1 MSLVHVL
8 RASALAGAMVALGIP
23 AFAQTKAPT
32 EEKTAP
38 AQPPA
43 QQQPEQFEGT
53 MTLELMG
60 EIVSRL
66 DEKVKQ
72 PRPGYWQFTIE
83 KRPVVII
90 TDIRSDRMRIMVPIA
105 KLDQLTGDDLLRIAQ
120 ANFDSALDSR
130 YAVAQNILWSVYIH
144 PLRELHKRQFIKA
157 VGQTVNLALTYGT
170 TYTSGALTFGGGD
183 SNSIIRKKLIEDL
196 LKKGQDI

>member
-1 MSLVHVL
+1 MSAMQILSTAL
-8 RASALAGAMVALGIP
+8 LAGAVTAAAATAL
-23 AFAQTKAPT
+23 AQTQAAAEKAP
-32 EEKTAP
+32 AP
-38 AQPPA
+38 T
-43 QQQPEQFEGT
+43 QQPAEQFEGT

-60 EIVSRL
+60 QIVSRL
-66 DEKVKQ
+66 DEKAEQ

-83 KRPVVII
+83 KRPVVIV
-90 TDIRSDRMRIMVPIA
+90 TDLKADRMRIMVPVARI
-105 KLDQLTGDDLLRIAQ
+105 DQLSSDDLLRIAQ

-130 YAVAQNILWSVYIH
+130 YAIARKILWSVYIH
-144 PLRELHKRQFIKA
+144 PLRELHKRQFITA

-183 SNSIIRKKLIEDL
+183 SNSILRKKLIDDL

>member
-1 MSLVHVL
+1 
-8 RASALAGAMVALGIP
+8 
-23 AFAQTKAPT
+23 
-32 EEKTAP
+32 
-38 AQPPA
+38 
-43 QQQPEQFEGT
+43 

-60 EIVSRL
+60 KIVSRL
-66 DEKVKQ
+66 DEKAEQ
-72 PRPGYWQFTIE
+72 PRPGYWQFKVE

-90 TDIRSDRMRIMVPIA
+90 TDLKADRMRIMVPVARI
-105 KLDQLTGDDLLRIAQ
+105 DQLSGDDLLRIAQ

-130 YAVAQNILWSVYIH
+130 YAIAQKILWSVYVH

-157 VGQTVNLALTYGT
+157 VGQTVNLALTYGS

-183 SNSIIRKKLIEDL
+183 SNSILRKKLIDEL